1 MPENII
7 FALTGFIAALIL
19 LVILWWFFFRPRG
32 SGKQIQIYS
41 SIEQIRSVGE
51 LVAFK
56 MVTKEIV
63 TASQHWFGETGK
75 RYFQWLVSTKKMAMI
90 FEFDIDFRYDLR
102 SPDFKIEQLNEN
114 EYILT
119 MPRCLY
125 QVHIRDISFYD
136 EQNSKFLPWLLPDLL
151 NRAFGSGF
159 SEEDKNQLK
168 EEARTQAAQLAEG
181 VVNKL
186 QSEVE
191 NSARQT
197 LLTLTKSLGVKKVKV
212 DFSQSKILPSSVHT
226 GELEENLQKAKNKFQ
241 QLVSKKEEKA
251 D

>member
-1 MPENII
+1 MPENFI
-7 FALTGFIAALIL
+7 FTILGFFLAFIL
-19 LVILWWFFFRPRG
+19 FIILWWLFFRPRG
-32 SGKQIQIYS
+32 SGKEVRIYS
-41 SIEQIRSVGE
+41 SIEQLRSVGE

-63 TASQHWFGETGK
+63 TASQHWFGDTGK

-102 SPDFKIEQLNEN
+102 STDFKIEQLNEN
-114 EYILT
+114 RYTLK
-119 MPRCLY
+119 MPPCLY

-159 SEEDKNQLK
+159 SEADKNLLK
-168 EEARTQAAQLAEG
+168 EEAKNQAAKLAEG

-197 LLTLTKSLGVKKVKV
+197 LLTLVKSLGVEKVAI
-212 DFSQSKILPSSVHT
+212 DFSQSKIVPSTVQT
-226 GELEENLQKAKNKFQ
+226 NELEANMQKAKDTIKT
-241 QLVSKKEEKA
+241 LVSKKEE
-251 D
+251 

>member
-1 MPENII
+1 MPENFLFALIGFITAFII
-7 FALTGFIAALIL
+7 FIL
-19 LVILWWFFFRPRG
+19 LWWLFFRARG
-32 SGKQIQIYS
+32 SGRQVKIYS
-41 SIEQIRSVGE
+41 SIEQLRSVGE

-63 TASQHWFGETGK
+63 TASQHWFGESGK

-102 SPDFKIEQLNEN
+102 SPDFKIEQKTEN
-114 EYILT
+114 QYILK

-168 EEARTQAAQLAEG
+168 EEAKNQAAQLAEG

-191 NSARQT
+191 SSARQT
-197 LLTLTKSLGVKKVKV
+197 LETLTKSLGIEKVKI
-212 DFSQSKILPSSVHT
+212 DFSQSKIVASSVNT
-226 GELEENLQKAKNKFQ
+226 NELEENMQKAKDK
-241 QLVSKKEEKA
+241 VKELIKGKE
-251 D
+251 

>member
-1 MPENII
+1 MGVIAAFII
-7 FALTGFIAALIL
+7 FIL
-19 LVILWWFFFRPRG
+19 LWWLFFRPRG
-32 SGKQIQIYS
+32 SGRQIKIYS
-41 SIEQIRSVGE
+41 SIEQLRSVGE

-63 TASQHWFGETGK
+63 TASQHWFGESGK

-90 FEFDIDFRYDLR
+90 FEFDVDFRYDLR
-102 SPDFKIEQLNEN
+102 SPDFKIEQKNEN
-114 EYILT
+114 QYILK

-168 EEARTQAAQLAEG
+168 EEAKNQAAQIAEG

-197 LLTLTKSLGVKKVKV
+197 LQTLTKSLGVEKVKI
-212 DFSQSKILPSSVHT
+212 DFSQSKILPSSINAN
-226 GELEENLQKAKNKFQ
+226 ELEENIKKAKESVK
-241 QLVSKKEEKA
+241 QLVNKKEDK
-251 D
+251 

>member
-1 MPENII
+1 MPANII
-7 FALTGFIAALIL
+7 FIIIGFVLAFILFIL
-19 LVILWWFFFRPRG
+19 LWWLLLRPRG
-32 SGKQIQIYS
+32 TGKEIRVYS
-41 SIEQIRSVGE
+41 SLEQLRSVGE
-51 LVAFK
+51 LVVFK
-56 MVTKEIV
+56 LVTKEIV
-63 TASQHWFGETGK
+63 TASQHWFGDIGK

-102 SPDFKIEQLNEN
+102 SPDFKIEKLDEN
-114 EYILT
+114 KYLLK

-125 QVHIRDISFYD
+125 EVHIRDISFYD

-168 EEARTQAAQLAEG
+168 EEAKNQAAQLAEG

-197 LLTLTKSLGVKKVKV
+197 LTTLAKSLGIQKVDI
-212 DFSQSKILPSSVHT
+212 DFSQSKIVPSAINT
-226 GELEENLQKAKNKFQ
+226 IDLEKQLVKAKDRVNK
-241 QLVSKKEEKA
+241 LANKEKQN
-251 D
+251 

>member
-1 MPENII
+1 MPENFLFVMI
-7 FALTGFIAALIL
+7 GFMSAFILFILI
-19 LVILWWFFFRPRG
+19 WWIFFRRRG
-32 SGKQIQIYS
+32 SGRQVKIYS
-41 SIEQIRSVGE
+41 SIEQLRSVGE

-63 TASQHWFGETGK
+63 TASQHWFGESGK

-102 SPDFKIEQLNEN
+102 SPDFKIEQKNEKQ
-114 EYILT
+114 YILR

-151 NRAFGSGF
+151 NRAFGTGF

-168 EEARTQAAQLAEG
+168 EEAKNQAAQLAEG
-181 VVNKL
+181 VVNKI

-197 LLTLTKSLGVKKVKV
+197 LQTLTRSFGIQKVTI
-212 DFSQSKILPSSVHT
+212 DFSQSKIVPSSVNAN
-226 GELEENLQKAKNKFQ
+226 ELEENMQKAKKKAK
-241 QLVSKKEEKA
+241 QLFSKKEE
-251 D
+251 

>member
-1 MPENII
+1 MPENILFTVI
-7 FALTGFIAALIL
+7 GFFFAFILFL
-19 LVILWWFFFRPRG
+19 ILWWIFFRPRG
-32 SGKQIQIYS
+32 SGRYVKIYS
-41 SIEQIRSVGE
+41 SIEQLRSVGE

-63 TASQHWFGETGK
+63 TASQHWFGEAGK

-102 SPDFKIEQLNEN
+102 SPDFKIEQKNEN
-114 EYILT
+114 QYILK
-119 MPRCLY
+119 MPLCLY

-159 SEEDKNQLK
+159 GEADKNQLK
-168 EEARTQAAQLAEG
+168 EEAKNQAAQLAEG
-181 VVNKL
+181 LVNKI

-197 LLTLTKSLGVKKVKV
+197 LETLTKSFGVTKVKI
-212 DFSQSKILPSSVHT
+212 DFSQSKIVPSSVNANA
-226 GELEENLQKAKNKFQ
+226 LEENIQKTKGKAID
-241 QLVSKKEEKA
+241 LIKKIKK
-251 D
+251 

>member
-1 MPENII
+1 MPENFLFAII
-7 FALTGFIAALIL
+7 GFIAAFIIFIL
-19 LVILWWFFFRPRG
+19 LWWLFFRPRG
-32 SGKQIQIYS
+32 SGRQIKIYS
-41 SIEQIRSVGE
+41 SIEQLRSVGE

-63 TASQHWFGETGK
+63 TASQHWFGESGK

-90 FEFDIDFRYDLR
+90 FEFDVDFRYDLR
-102 SPDFKIEQLNEN
+102 SPDFKIEQKNEN
-114 EYILT
+114 QYILK

-168 EEARTQAAQLAEG
+168 EEAKNQAAQLAEG

-191 NSARQT
+191 SSARQT
-197 LLTLTKSLGVKKVKV
+197 LETLTKSFGIEKVKI
-212 DFSQSKILPSSVHT
+212 DFSQSKIVASSVNT
-226 GELEENLQKAKNKFQ
+226 NELEENMQKAKNK
-241 QLVSKKEEKA
+241 VKELIKGKE
-251 D
+251 

>member
-1 MPENII
+1 MSENFLFAII
-7 FALTGFIAALIL
+7 GFIVAFVFFLLI
-19 LVILWWFFFRPRG
+19 WWRFFRSRR
-32 SGKQIQIYS
+32 SGREVKVYS
-41 SIEQIRSVGE
+41 SIEQLRSVGE

-63 TASQHWFGETGK
+63 TASQHWFGEAGK

-102 SPDFKIEQLNEN
+102 SPDFKIEQQNEN
-114 EYILT
+114 QYILK
-119 MPRCLY
+119 MPPCLY

-159 SEEDKNQLK
+159 SETDKNELK
-168 EEARTQAAQLAEG
+168 EEAKNQAAQLAEG
-181 VVNKL
+181 VVNKI

-197 LLTLTKSLGVKKVKV
+197 LQTLTKSFGVTKVKI
-212 DFSQSKILPSSVHT
+212 DFTTSKIIPSTVNT
-226 GELEENLQKAKNKFQ
+226 NQLENNMQKAKDTVK
-241 QLVSKKEEKA
+241 QLVSKKESG
-251 D
+251 

>member
-1 MPENII
+1 MSEIVLFTFI
-7 FALTGFIAALIL
+7 GFIAGGFLFL
-19 LVILWWFFFRPRG
+19 LLWWLFLRPRG
-32 SGKQIQIYS
+32 SGRQVKIYS
-41 SIEQIRSVGE
+41 SIEQLRSVGE

-102 SPDFKIEQLNEN
+102 STDFKIEQQGEEQYVLR
-114 EYILT
+114 

-159 SEEDKNQLK
+159 SEADKNQLK
-168 EEARTQAAQLAEG
+168 EEAKNQAAQLAEG

-197 LLTLTKSLGVKKVKV
+197 LQTLTKSFGVKKVKI
-212 DFSQSKILPSSVHT
+212 DFSQSKIVPSSVNT
-226 GELEENLQKAKNKFQ
+226 NVLEENMQKAKNKVK
-241 QLVSKKEEKA
+241 QLVTKKEE
-251 D
+251 

>member
-1 MPENII
+1 MPENFLFAII
-7 FALTGFIAALIL
+7 GFIAAFIIFIL
-19 LVILWWFFFRPRG
+19 LWWLFFRPRG
-32 SGKQIQIYS
+32 SGRQIKIYS
-41 SIEQIRSVGE
+41 SIEQLRSVGE

-63 TASQHWFGETGK
+63 TASQHWFGESGK

-102 SPDFKIEQLNEN
+102 SPDFKIEQKNEN
-114 EYILT
+114 QYILK

-168 EEARTQAAQLAEG
+168 EEAKNQAAQLAEG

-191 NSARQT
+191 SSARQT
-197 LLTLTKSLGVKKVKV
+197 LETLTKSFGIEKVKI
-212 DFSQSKILPSSVHT
+212 DFSQSKIVASSVNT
-226 GELEENLQKAKNKFQ
+226 NELEENMQKAKNK
-241 QLVSKKEEKA
+241 VKELIKGKE
-251 D
+251 

>member
-1 MPENII
+1 MPENFL
-7 FALTGFIAALIL
+7 FAMIGFVSAFIL
-19 LVILWWFFFRPRG
+19 FILVWWMFFRRRG
-32 SGKQIQIYS
+32 SGRQVKIYS
-41 SIEQIRSVGE
+41 SIEQLRSVGE

-63 TASQHWFGETGK
+63 TASQHWFGESGK

-102 SPDFKIEQLNEN
+102 SPDFKIEQKNEKQ
-114 EYILT
+114 YILK

-151 NRAFGSGF
+151 NRAFGTGF

-168 EEARTQAAQLAEG
+168 EEAKNQAAQLAEG
-181 VVNKL
+181 VVNKI

-197 LLTLTKSLGVKKVKV
+197 LQTLTRSFGIQKVTI
-212 DFSQSKILPSSVHT
+212 DFSQSKIVPSSVNAN
-226 GELEENLQKAKNKFQ
+226 ELEENMQKAKKKVK
-241 QLVSKKEEKA
+241 QLVSKKEE
-251 D
+251 